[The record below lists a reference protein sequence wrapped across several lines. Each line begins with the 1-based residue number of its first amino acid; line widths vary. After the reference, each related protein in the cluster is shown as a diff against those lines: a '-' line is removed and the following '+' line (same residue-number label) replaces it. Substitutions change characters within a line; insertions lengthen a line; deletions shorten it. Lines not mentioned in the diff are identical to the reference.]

1 MSGRADDRDNT
12 RVAARELRAAFGVM
26 AQHWSVPEVE
36 IGPMAPGFTP
46 VPSLFTDDRFLA
58 AMLARQ
64 QAGTPGL
71 DAKGAAAYFVSEY
84 AGVLGI
90 AAASPYL
97 SHGLVP
103 ALVPENCAL
112 GFELPAEGRPR
123 VRLRLLDPR
132 CVTDRPGKARYGS
145 SCRPVDREG
154 LRNELREGLEAHME
168 PLIHRLHGRTGLP
181 RPAMWRLVSDS
192 VAARFLEA
200 GREFGCEGEAQ
211 VEALA
216 ILKTPGSPLANRQLH
231 FFEIVIRDEASP
243 RRIIARRSFR
253 ARGGCC
259 RFYTAPGGSY
269 CSTCVL
275 VPPHERRR
283 RIEAQMRHRLGLPPL
298 DDTACTEAA
307 QPKDLSS

>member
-1 MSGRADDRDNT
+1 MSGWTGDRENT
-12 RVAARELRAAFGVM
+12 TAAARKLRAAFGVM
-26 AQHWSVPEVE
+26 AQHWPLPQVE
-36 IGPMAPGFTP
+36 IGPMAPGFMP
-46 VPSLFTDDRFLA
+46 VPALFADDRFLA
-58 AMLARQ
+58 KMLARQ

-71 DAKGAAAYFVSEY
+71 DAKGAAAYFISEY

-103 ALVPENCAL
+103 AFVPENCAL
-112 GFELPAEGRPR
+112 AFELPAEGRPR

-132 CVTDRPGKARYGS
+132 CVTDREANSRRS
-145 SCRPVDREG
+145 SRCVPVDREG
-154 LRNELREGLEAHME
+154 LRSELREGLEAHME
-168 PLIHRLHGRTGLP
+168 PLIHRLRGRTGLP
-181 RPAMWRLVSDS
+181 WQAMWRLVSDS

-200 GREFGCEGEAQ
+200 GRQFGCEEEAQ
-211 VEALA
+211 AEALA
-216 ILKTPGSPLANRQLH
+216 ILKAPGSPLSNRQLH

-269 CSTCVL
+269 CSSCVL
-275 VPPHERRR
+275 VTPRERHR
-283 RIEAQMRHRLGLPPL
+283 RIEAQMRHQLGLPAL
-298 DDTACTEAA
+298 EDTASADA
-307 QPKDLSS
+307 GQPKDLSS

>member
-1 MSGRADDRDNT
+1 MSGPTDDRANGNA
-12 RVAARELRAAFGVM
+12 AARKLRAAFAVM
-26 AQHWSVPEVE
+26 AQHWPLPQVE

-46 VPSLFTDDRFLA
+46 IPSLFADDRFLA
-58 AMLARQ
+58 AMLTRQ

-71 DAKGAAAYFVSEY
+71 DAKGAAAFFITEY

-103 ALVPENCAL
+103 AFVPENCAL
-112 GFELPAEGRPR
+112 AFELPAQGKPR
-123 VRLRLLDPR
+123 VRLRLLAPR
-132 CVTDRPGKARYGS
+132 CVTDRPGRSSQGS
-145 SCRPVDREG
+145 SCRPVDGEG
-154 LRNELREGLEAHME
+154 LRSALREGLEAHMD
-168 PLIHRLHGRTGLP
+168 PLIHRLQGRTGLP
-181 RPAMWRLVSDS
+181 WQAMWRLVSDS

-200 GREFGCEGEAQ
+200 GRQFGCEEEAQ
-211 VEALA
+211 AEALA
-216 ILKTPGSPLANRQLH
+216 ILKAPGSPLANRQMH
-231 FFEIVIRDEASP
+231 FFEIVIRDEAGP

-275 VPPHERRR
+275 VTPHERRR
-283 RIEAQMRHRLGLPPL
+283 RIEAQMRHRLGLPAP
-298 DDTACTEAA
+298 DDTTSAEAVS
-307 QPKDLSS
+307 PKDL

>member
-1 MSGRADDRDNT
+1 MSGRTDDRENT
-12 RVAARELRAAFGVM
+12 TAAARKLRAAFGVM
-26 AQHWSVPEVE
+26 AQHWPLPEME

-46 VPSLFTDDRFLA
+46 VPSLFADDRFLA
-58 AMLARQ
+58 VMLARQ

-71 DAKGAAAYFVSEY
+71 DVKGAAAYFISEY

-103 ALVPENCAL
+103 AFVPENCAL
-112 GFELPAEGRPR
+112 ALELPAEGRPR

-132 CVTDRPGKARYGS
+132 CVTDRPGKSRRSS

-154 LRNELREGLEAHME
+154 LRSELREGLEAHME
-168 PLIHRLHGRTGLP
+168 PLIHRLRGRTGLP
-181 RPAMWRLVSDS
+181 RQAMWRLVSDS

-200 GREFGCEGEAQ
+200 GRQFGCEEEAQ
-211 VEALA
+211 TEALA
-216 ILKTPGSPLANRQLH
+216 ILKGAGSPLANRQLH
-231 FFEIVIRDEASP
+231 FFEVVIRDEASP

-259 RFYTAPGGSY
+259 RFYTAPDGSY

-275 VPPHERRR
+275 VAPHERQH
-283 RIEAQMRHRLGLPPL
+283 RIEAQMRRRLGLPAL
-298 DDTACTEAA
+298 DDTASADAA
-307 QPKDLSS
+307 HPKDLSS

>member
-1 MSGRADDRDNT
+1 MSGWTDDRENT
-12 RVAARELRAAFGVM
+12 TAAARELRAAFGVM
-26 AQHWSVPEVE
+26 AQHWPLPQVE
-36 IGPMAPGFTP
+36 IGPMAPGFMP
-46 VPSLFTDDRFLA
+46 VPALFADDRFLA
-58 AMLARQ
+58 KMLARQ

-71 DAKGAAAYFVSEY
+71 DAKGAAAYFISEY

-103 ALVPENCAL
+103 AFVPENCAL
-112 GFELPAEGRPR
+112 AFELPAEGRPR

-132 CVTDRPGKARYGS
+132 CVTGRPGQSRHGA

-154 LRNELREGLEAHME
+154 LRSELREGLEAHME
-168 PLIHRLHGRTGLP
+168 PLIHRLRGRTGLP
-181 RPAMWRLVSDS
+181 WQAMWRLVSDS

-200 GREFGCEGEAQ
+200 GRQFGCEEEAQ
-211 VEALA
+211 AEALA
-216 ILKTPGSPLANRQLH
+216 ILKAPGSPLANRQLH

-243 RRIIARRSFR
+243 GRIVARRSFR

-269 CSTCVL
+269 CSSCVL
-275 VPPHERRR
+275 VTPHERRR
-283 RIEAQMRHRLGLPPL
+283 RIEAQMRHRLGLPAL
-298 DDTACTEAA
+298 EDTASADAA

>member
-1 MSGRADDRDNT
+1 
-12 RVAARELRAAFGVM
+12 
-26 AQHWSVPEVE
+26 
-36 IGPMAPGFTP
+36 MAPGFTP
-46 VPSLFTDDRFLA
+46 VPSLFADDRFLA

-71 DAKGAAAYFVSEY
+71 DAKGAAAYFISEY
-84 AGVLGI
+84 AGVLGL

-103 ALVPENCAL
+103 AFVPENSAL
-112 GFELPAEGRPR
+112 AFELPAEGRPR
-123 VRLRLLDPR
+123 VRLRLLDPH
-132 CVTDRPGKARYGS
+132 CVTDRPGKSRQGS

-154 LRNELREGLEAHME
+154 LRSDLREGLEAHME
-168 PLIHRLHGRTGLP
+168 PLIHRLQGRTGLP
-181 RPAMWRLVSDS
+181 WQAMWRLVSDS

-200 GREFGCEGEAQ
+200 GRQFGCEEEAQ

-216 ILKTPGSPLANRQLH
+216 ILKEPGSPLANRQLH

-243 RRIIARRSFR
+243 RRIIARRNFR

-275 VPPHERRR
+275 VAPHERRR
-283 RIEAQMRHRLGLPPL
+283 RIEAQMRHRLGLPAL
-298 DDTACTEAA
+298 DETTSADGAY
-307 QPKDLSS
+307 PKDLSS